1 MYVCMYV
8 CMCVT
13 SSVRFKTRIDSL
25 QVSLQGSLQDSH
37 RIASSFAS
45 RFAHG
50 RELSCPVLS
59 CPALPHP
66 PPISFFA
73 SRLERPSKIC
83 RETWWGRS
91 DIIYEC
97 VINTEPLKNFTPPP
111 PNLQSLD
118 PRQLTP
124 HARVGALVVLA
135 LQPSLLYIMMLM
147 SLTSFSF
154 LAFFSIG

>member
-1 MYVCMYV
+1 MYVCMY
-8 CMCVT
+8 VT

-37 RIASSFAS
+37 RIAS
-45 RFAHG
+45 
-50 RELSCPVLS
+50 
-59 CPALPHP
+59 LPHP

-97 VINTEPLKNFTPPP
+97 VINTETINT
-111 PNLQSLD
+111 
-118 PRQLTP
+118 
-124 HARVGALVVLA
+124 
-135 LQPSLLYIMMLM
+135 SLLPHQ
-147 SLTSFSF
+147 TSR
-154 LAFFSIG
+154 A